1 MNVNE
6 FGHCKDL
13 KQFYNEIREFYR
25 SHYKDDFLR
34 YYDTLQKL
42 AGECSSYRELGVMQ
56 GGSAAAVLSG
66 NANIKAE
73 LIDRSF
79 QHLNN
84 HKHVFNG
91 YNVSFVESDSLVCP
105 VNECEMTLIDS
116 MHHYKHVNKEIRR
129 YENSVS
135 KYLVFHDSNYHE
147 IKRAIDECVAR
158 GKFKINI
165 LDDKSYGYCVLER
178 R

>member
-1 MNVNE
+1 MNVQE

-25 SHYKDDFLR
+25 SHYKDEFLR

-42 AGECSSYRELGVMQ
+42 AGECKSYRELGVMQ

-66 NANIKAE
+66 NSNIKAE

-84 HKHVFNG
+84 HKHVF
-91 YNVSFVESDSLVCP
+91 E
-105 VNECEMTLIDS
+105 
-116 MHHYKHVNKEIRR
+116 
-129 YENSVS
+129 
-135 KYLVFHDSNYHE
+135 
-147 IKRAIDECVAR
+147 
-158 GKFKINI
+158 
-165 LDDKSYGYCVLER
+165 
-178 R
+178 